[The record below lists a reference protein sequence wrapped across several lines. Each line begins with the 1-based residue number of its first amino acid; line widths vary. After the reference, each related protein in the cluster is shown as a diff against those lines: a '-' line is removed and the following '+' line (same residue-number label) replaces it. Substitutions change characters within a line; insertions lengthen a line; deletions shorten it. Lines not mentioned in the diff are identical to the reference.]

1 MPLRAFRVD
10 RFSALF
16 AAALLLCGLLAGKAV
31 ADVSAGGPRP
41 DLRLLIDISGSMKQ
55 SDPDNLRGP
64 ALELIVRLLPEGSRA
79 GVWIFGDSVKQIVPH
94 REIDAAWRE
103 QALEAVGAIDNSGQR
118 TNIPAALAAAVYDRG
133 SMDSTYRTSIVLLT
147 DGKVDVSSSPMANAA
162 AAREL
167 LTETA
172 PELAATGIPVHTIA
186 LSDEADWTFLSAL
199 AETTAGLA
207 EKAQNAARL
216 TEIFVQSL
224 EMVAPTARVPVV
236 GNIFLID
243 DTVDEFTALVF
254 YEQPETAVTLA
265 SPSGKVYAPG
275 QNRPGADWFTSRQF
289 ALVTVAA
296 PERGAWT
303 LQAPDSARARVSVI
317 SDLRLEV
324 DPLPNSLP
332 AGRTTELGI
341 RLRESGQVIS
351 SAELLELFAISV
363 TITGPEGYTTE
374 IDVSGSY
381 PPPDTGEYRVAIPA
395 FEIGGRYQLLVKLNG
410 KTLQRELP
418 MYMEV
423 IAAQTR
429 PSISTRSMEVP
440 EENLL
445 RPALTVVAV
454 FLVATLAI
462 LWTVRRRRLRRLEL
476 WKQRFQSTDEE
487 PDDRAVAGMRAEPG
501 EEQDR
506 KSP

>member
-1 MPLRAFRVD
+1 
-10 RFSALF
+10 
-16 AAALLLCGLLAGKAV
+16 
-31 ADVSAGGPRP
+31 
-41 DLRLLIDISGSMKQ
+41 
-55 SDPDNLRGP
+55 
-64 ALELIVRLLPEGSRA
+64 
-79 GVWIFGDSVKQIVPH
+79 
-94 REIDAAWRE
+94 
-103 QALEAVGAIDNSGQR
+103 
-118 TNIPAALAAAVYDRG
+118 
-133 SMDSTYRTSIVLLT
+133 
-147 DGKVDVSSSPMANAA
+147 MANAA

-172 PELAATGIPVHTIA
+172 PELGATGIPVHTIA
-186 LSDEADWTFLSAL
+186 LSDEADWAFLRAL

-254 YEQPETAVTLA
+254 YEQRDTAVTLA
-265 SPSGKVYAPG
+265 SPSGEVYAPG
-275 QNRPGADWFTSRQF
+275 QDRPGVNWFNSRQF
-289 ALVTVAA
+289 ALATVAS

-341 RLRESGQVIS
+341 RLRDSGQVIT

-363 TITGPEGYTTE
+363 TITGPEGYATD

-381 PPPDTGEYRVAIPA
+381 PPPATGEYRVAIPA
-395 FEIGGRYQLLVKLNG
+395 FEAGGRYQLTVKLNG
-410 KTLQRELP
+410 KVLQRELP
-418 MYMEV
+418 MYVEV
-423 IAAQTR
+423 VGAQTR

-440 EENLL
+440 KDSLL
-445 RPALTVVAV
+445 LPALTVGAV
-454 FLVATLAI
+454 FLVATIAI
-462 LWTVRRRRLRRLEL
+462 LWTVRRRRQRRLEL
-476 WKQRFQSTDEE
+476 WKQRFQQSDDE
-487 PDDRAVAGMRAEPG
+487 PGGTAVAGLRAEPDR
-501 EEQDR
+501 EQER
-506 KSP
+506 KSS